1 MPRAIHRSDSSDN
14 ASEVECEDGVEI
26 VAIGS
31 TSTEQTRKVTAR
43 PSVSTQ
49 LAKMGCKANA
59 IRIFGV
65 S

>member
-1 MPRAIHRSDSSDN
+1 MPRARYRSDSSDN

-26 VAIGS
+26 VETAS
-31 TSTEQTRKVTAR
+31 TSAKHTRKVKAR
-43 PSVSTQ
+43 PSVGTQ

-59 IRIFGV
+59 FRILAV